1 MYPAGGQQV
10 AQPYV
15 AVLGDQAVGPA
26 CEGGGVQLEEGGQV
40 VAVRHRDEVIDG
52 LGRV

>member
-1 MYPAGGQQV
+1 M
-10 AQPYV
+10 AQPHV

-26 CEGGGVQLEEGGQV
+26 GEGGGVQLEEGGQV
-40 VAVRHRDEVIDG
+40 VAVRYRDEVIDG